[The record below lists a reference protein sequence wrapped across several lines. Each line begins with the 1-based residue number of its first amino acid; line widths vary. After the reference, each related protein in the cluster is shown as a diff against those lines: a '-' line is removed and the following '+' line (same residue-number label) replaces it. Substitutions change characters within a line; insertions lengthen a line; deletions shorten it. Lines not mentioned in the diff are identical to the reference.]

1 MRQRF
6 RAARE
11 ARGLTQEQ
19 LATLVGVK
27 RTAINKI
34 EAGTR
39 NPSLKLALL
48 LEKALGKSIDKLMET
63 ERERETA

>member
-1 MRQRF
+1 MYRNL
-6 RAARE
+6 RAIRE
-11 ARGLTQEQ
+11 AAEIPQIE
-19 LATLVGVK
+19 LARRVGV
-27 RTAINKI
+27 TAACINKI